1 MNLPAAFPDSSF
13 FLAQT
18 SAEIV
23 EETRYHE
30 IERLRDGGR
39 RDDPSDFTWYVL
51 VPMAVLFCVI
61 VLGRRM
67 MS

>member
-30 IERLRDGGR
+30 IERLRGGGQ
-39 RDDPSDFTWYVL
+39 DSSSDFTWYVL

>member
-1 MNLPAAFPDSSF
+1 MTTPAVLSDPHLKL
-13 FLAQT
+13 LAQT
-18 SAEIV
+18 SQEIV
-23 EETRYHE
+23 DATRLSE
-30 IERLRDGGR
+30 NERLRGGGR
-39 RDDPSDFTWYVL
+39 DSSSDFTWYVL